1 MEPEFRL
8 PHPAG
13 YSHVVTATAPL
24 VFTSGQIAVRDD
36 GTIPDGLEAQTRL
49 VFERLQAV
57 LAAAGASFGDVI
69 KLTIFVTRLDEL
81 DTFRRVRDEFVDTA
95 RPPTSSLVQV
105 AGLVRPELL
114 IEIEAVAS
122 PRTETSSR

>member
-1 MEPEFRL
+1 MPEFKL

-13 YSHVVTATAPL
+13 YSHVVTTNGPL
-24 VFTSGQIAVRDD
+24 LFTSGQIAVH
-36 GTIPDGLEAQTRL
+36 PDGSIPAAFEDQTRL
-49 VFERLQAV
+49 VFQHLGTALQ
-57 LAAAGASFGDVI
+57 AAGATFEDVI

-81 DTFRRVRDEFVDTA
+81 EAFRRVRDEFVDTSN
-95 RPPTSSLVQV
+95 PPTSSLVQV

-122 PRTETSSR
+122 LHTETSAR